1 MQMQWSESFKSRVLF
16 NASKAYIKQLDKSD
30 QYNLLQPVYSLNL
43 VNKNFEPTEEFY
55 HHYKIVNIADT
66 EKQIKGLE
74 FVFVELP
81 KFQPQNIS
89 EKKLMVLWLRYL
101 TEISDSDNVPAELL
115 ENEDI
120 KNAVEYLEVS
130 SYTKAEL
137 EIYDKVQDAIR
148 THLTYIYDAKEE
160 GLREGEEMRKK
171 LAEKL
176 EEKDKVLEEKD
187 KALEEVCETFTQK
200 LEEKNK
206 ALEEKEKENELLKQ
220 KLAELQQK
228 K

>member
-1 MQMQWSESFKSRVLF
+1 VLF

-81 KFQPQNIS
+81 KFKPQNIS

-101 TEISDSDNVPAELL
+101 TEISDSDNIPSELL
-115 ENEDI
+115 ENKEI
-120 KNAVEYLEVS
+120 SKAIQYLEES

-148 THLTYIYDAKEE
+148 THLTYLYDAKEE
-160 GLREGEEMRKK
+160 GKRELLPILEENKK
-171 LAEKL
+171 KL
-176 EEKDKVLEEKD
+176 EEKDKK
-187 KALEEVCETFTQK
+187 LEEVRENFTQK
-200 LEEKNK
+200 LEEKDRK
-206 ALEEKEKENELLKQ
+206 LEEKDKEI
-220 KLAELQQK
+220 AELRRLLGK
-228 K
+228 N